1 MKVSVLFVL
10 LAAIL
15 WGTTGTTQAF
25 APKEAAPL
33 VFGAVRMAVGG
44 ITLLLFAAFRGQLKR
59 SGWPVKTLIIAALS
73 MAFYQP
79 FFFSAVSLSG
89 IAVGTVVAIGSAP
102 IIAGC
107 LEWLVFKKVPQTKWW
122 IATAAAIAGVALL
135 FIPSA
140 SSGGAFSAY
149 CSHLAPVF
157 PLPSTR

>member
-25 APKEAAPL
+25 APEEAAPL

-44 ITLLLFAAFRGQLKR
+44 ITLLLFAALRGQLKH

-79 FFFSAVSLSG
+79 FFFSR
-89 IAVGTVVAIGSAP
+89 
-102 IIAGC
+102 
-107 LEWLVFKKVPQTKWW
+107 Q
-122 IATAAAIAGVALL
+122 
-135 FIPSA
+135 
-140 SSGGAFSAY
+140 
-149 CSHLAPVF
+149 PVRDRCRNGRRHRQRSDYRR
-157 PLPSTR
+157 LP